1 MHETQT
7 IIAHYEEQ
15 TEDDALLEDEA
26 GIEPSET
33 VMNVPHDLVPK
44 VRGADC
50 KTTELNAIPLS
61 YEASPWGRRSYCVVC
76 LASLAARVAGSKT
89 SRSRRKQKPSKK
101 RTFGE
106 ERSQC
111 GPLFHE
117 ISRAAGPPK
126 QTTKGDGLP
135 HKMNSIVS

>member
-76 LASLAARVAGSKT
+76 LASLAARVAGSKNQP
-89 SRSRRKQKPSKK
+89 KSKK
-101 RTFGE
+101 TKALQKSEHSAKRDPSAGRFFMKF
-106 ERSQC
+106 R
-111 GPLFHE
+111 GPQALPN
-117 ISRAAGPPK
+117 RPQKAMVCP
-126 QTTKGDGLP
+126 TK
-135 HKMNSIVS
+135 